1 MKFSMLFSQ
10 ILWSSNENL
19 FQSCYAKKKDSIE
32 YTSCYCLILLVSLF
46 LWDKALNGYEGT

>member
-46 LWDKALNGYEGT
+46 LWDLLTKH